1 MTLEYI
7 QKLLS
12 LIDQF
17 KRVKRTIRNVGQEI
31 HENDA
36 EHSYELAVFC
46 WFLANEVNKGDAS
59 LDTEKIFKYA
69 LAHDLVEAYAG
80 DTNSFDEEALA
91 TKDDREHAAFEK
103 IKEEFGFF
111 PELALSIERYENQI
125 DAESIFVRS
134 VDKIQ
139 PMLASLREYGLSGK
153 KSNVRMTLDELSAFK
168 ESKIK
173 NNDILK
179 IWFLIKEDIKAKGY
193 LK

>member
-1 MTLEYI
+1 MNLENI
-7 QKLLS
+7 QKLLA

-17 KRVKRTIRNVGQEI
+17 KRVKRTTRNVGQEVF
-31 HENDA
+31 ENDA

-46 WFLANEVNKGDAS
+46 WFLANEINKIDAS
-59 LDTEKIFKYA
+59 LDIEKIFKYA

-91 TKDDREHAAFEK
+91 TKDEREHLALK
-103 IKEEFGFF
+103 TIREEFMFF
-111 PELALSIERYENQI
+111 PELVSSIEQYENQA
-125 DAESIFVRS
+125 DAESVFVKS

-139 PMLASLREYGLSGK
+139 PMLASLREYGISGR

-168 ESKIK
+168 ESKIR
-173 NNDILK
+173 NSDILE